1 MTSSLKI
8 GLLNGPNL
16 NLLGTREPH
25 IYGTTT
31 LAEIETRLTT
41 IAADLGADLVAAQ
54 ANGEGQ
60 LIDIL
65 QSWRGTVD
73 GVVVNAGAYT
83 HTSLALADAF
93 TATSLPFVEIHI
105 SNVYAR
111 EPVRHHSMLASTAI
125 GTVCGLGVN
134 GYEFALR
141 GLIAALRA
149 RN

>member
-1 MTSSLKI
+1 MKI

-16 NLLGTREPH
+16 NLLGSREPH

-31 LAEIETRLTT
+31 LAQIEARLGI
-41 IAADLGADLVAAQ
+41 IATELGADLVAAQ

-73 GVVVNAGAYT
+73 GVVVNAGAFT

-111 EPVRHHSMLASTAI
+111 EVVRHHSMLAGAAI

-134 GYEFALR
+134 GYEYALR
-141 GLIAALRA
+141 GLIASLRA
-149 RN
+149 RS

>member
-1 MTSSLKI
+1 MKI

-16 NLLGTREPH
+16 NLLGTREPL

-31 LAEIETRLTT
+31 LAQIEARLGI
-41 IAADLGADLVAAQ
+41 IATELGTDLVAAQ

-65 QSWRGTVD
+65 HSWRGTVD
-73 GVVVNAGAYT
+73 GVVVNAGAFT

-111 EPVRHHSMLASTAI
+111 EVVRHRSMLAGAAI
-125 GTVCGLGVN
+125 GTICGLGVN
-134 GYEFALR
+134 GYEYALR
-141 GLIAALRA
+141 GLVASLRA
-149 RN
+149 RS

>member
-1 MTSSLKI
+1 MKI

-16 NLLGTREPH
+16 NLLGSREPH

-31 LAEIETRLTT
+31 LAQIEARLGI
-41 IAADLGADLVAAQ
+41 IATELGADLVAAQ

-60 LIDIL
+60 LIDLL

-73 GVVVNAGAYT
+73 GVVVNAGAFT

-111 EPVRHHSMLASTAI
+111 EVVRHRSMLAGAAI

-134 GYEFALR
+134 GYEYALR
-141 GLIAALRA
+141 GLVASLRA
-149 RN
+149 RS

>member
-1 MTSSLKI
+1 MKI

-16 NLLGTREPH
+16 NLLGSREPH

-31 LAEIETRLTT
+31 LAQIEARLGI
-41 IAADLGADLVAAQ
+41 IATELGADLVAAQ

-73 GVVVNAGAYT
+73 GVVVNAGAFT

-111 EPVRHHSMLASTAI
+111 EVVRHHSMLAGAAV

-134 GYEFALR
+134 GYEYALR
-141 GLIAALRA
+141 GLIASLRA
-149 RN
+149 RS

>member
-1 MTSSLKI
+1 MKI

-16 NLLGTREPH
+16 NLLGSREPH

-31 LAEIETRLTT
+31 LAQIEARLGI
-41 IAADLGADLVAAQ
+41 IATELGADLVAAQ

-73 GVVVNAGAYT
+73 GVVVNAGAFT

-111 EPVRHHSMLASTAI
+111 EVVRHHSMLAGAAI

-134 GYEFALR
+134 GYEYALR

-149 RN
+149 RS